1 MPSEIADAKLTG
13 TLPYEK
19 IFAIKNRLSI
29 N

>member
-1 MPSEIADAKLTG
+1 MPSEIADAKLAG

-19 IFAIKNRLSI
+19 IFDITNRLSI